1 MGKLDNYT
9 EEEWHVVAS
18 IPQLVGAT
26 MASAGFSGIVGS
38 GKELFATVRSMMG
51 AKETYASNPLITAI
65 IPDPEAAKEAM
76 SDASEQRKQ
85 FVNRIKE
92 AQVNSKEGLANLVLE
107 DCKKALSIV
116 KEKESET
123 VVNDYKTWL
132 LNIAETVANTAKE
145 GGFLGFGGEQFS
157 ENEQK
162 LFAELKQVFQ

>member
-26 MASAGFSGIVGS
+26 MASAGYSGLVGS

-51 AKETYASNPLITAI
+51 AKETYANNALITAI

-76 SDASEQRKQ
+76 SEASDQRKQ
-85 FVNRIKE
+85 FINKIKE
-92 AQVNSKEGLANLVLE
+92 AQVNSKEGLAKLVLD
-107 DCKKALSIV
+107 DCRKAVSIV
-116 KEKESET
+116 ESKETEA
-123 VVNDYKTWL
+123 VVNDYKTWV

-157 ENEQK
+157 DNEQK
-162 LFAELKQVFQ
+162 LFGELKQVFQ